1 MKLNLILG
9 KTILSATMYDNE
21 SAKEFASLLPMTM
34 KLTDFNRDHKSAC
47 LSKRL
52 TAKEAADGI
61 EISAGD
67 INYYTPFRN
76 LSIFYQDSGR
86 SFCQVSLG
94 KIDAGGIET
103 IRQLSGNDPVEIT
116 FEVA

>member
-1 MKLNLILG
+1 MKLNLILD

-21 SAKEFASLLPMTM
+21 SAKEFASLLPMTI
-34 KLTDFNRDHKSAC
+34 KLTDFNRDHKSAR

-52 TAKEAADGI
+52 TTQETADGI

-76 LSIFYQDSGR
+76 LSIFYQDSAR

-103 IRQLSGNDPVEIT
+103 IRQLSGNGPVEIT

>member
-9 KTILSATMYDNE
+9 KKILSATMYDNE
-21 SAKEFASLLPMTM
+21 SVKEFTSLLPMTI

-47 LSKRL
+47 LSQRL
-52 TAKEAADGI
+52 TVNEATDGI

-76 LSIFYQDSGR
+76 LSIFYQDSAR

-94 KIDAGGIET
+94 KIDANGIET
-103 IRQLSGNDPVEIT
+103 IRQMSGNGPVEIT